1 MKKHLFSLAIIGML
15 FFAGY
20 TQNLN
25 TPAEIFKIMEESSVM
40 YEIQI
45 LEKEILPPDRTNLL
59 NYNDVYR
66 VKENNNYI
74 VINYDVSG
82 STASYASKAEEYF
95 EKKDYANARNMYLQ
109 ALAIDS
115 TYYEIMTYLGQTY
128 YIEGDY
134 ENAINWYEKVIKL
147 NFIDYM
153 AHWFLADALSLKGD
167 TERALDE
174 ITIAM
179 ILNRNNPRI
188 KKSFDRIY
196 ESKKLKTTHWVFNP
210 QMEIGLVDENKV
222 KISFAEDWLSY
233 AMAKAVWNFEPGYK
247 EKKGVAKESYS
258 SLEEKEAIAGL
269 YLTMDKKKQKKLPE
283 FKALSLAIDKKM
295 LDEYIIYEIMLPDH
309 PSIVYQLTE
318 ETILGIKEYVKTVR
332 GGLK

>member
-1 MKKHLFSLAIIGML
+1 MKKQLFSLIILGMM
-15 FFAGY
+15 FSGGY
-20 TQNLN
+20 AQNLN
-25 TPAEIFKIMEESSVM
+25 TPAEIIKVMEESSIT
-40 YEIQI
+40 YEIGI
-45 LEKEILPPDRTNLL
+45 LEKEILPPDRSNLL
-59 NYNDVYR
+59 NYNNVYR
-66 VKENNNYI
+66 ILENENY
-74 VINYDVSG
+74 VVHEYNVAG
-82 STASYASKAEEYF
+82 STSSYTSKAEEYF
-95 EKKDYANARNMYLQ
+95 QNKDYSNARKMYLQ

-147 NFIDYM
+147 NFVDYM
-153 AHWFLADALSLKGD
+153 AHWFLADALYLKGD
-167 TERALDE
+167 TDKALDE

-196 ESKKLKTTHWVFNP
+196 ESKKMKINNWVFNP
-210 QMEIGLVDENKV
+210 QVEIGLVDENKV
-222 KISFAEDWLSY
+222 KISFAEDWLPY